1 MFKLET
7 GVEATHVP
15 YNQFPQAIGDLV
27 SGVNTYQFITVLPVV
42 QLIQTGKLRALA
54 VTGTKRVA
62 ALPNVPTIVEA
73 GYPKLASEDWA
84 GLLIKA
90 GTPSAVTARLNAAIN
105 KALKSDK
112 VRDAL
117 AKLGVD
123 PGGGTPEEFGSMM
136 HSEIARWGAI
146 VKEAGIKIQ

>member
-1 MFKLET
+1 
-7 GVEATHVP
+7 
-15 YNQFPQAIGDLV
+15 
-27 SGVNTYQFITVLPVV
+27 
-42 QLIQTGKLRALA
+42 
-54 VTGTKRVA
+54 
-62 ALPNVPTIVEA
+62 
-73 GYPKLASEDWA
+73 
-84 GLLIKA
+84 
-90 GTPSAVTARLNAAIN
+90 VTARLNAAIN